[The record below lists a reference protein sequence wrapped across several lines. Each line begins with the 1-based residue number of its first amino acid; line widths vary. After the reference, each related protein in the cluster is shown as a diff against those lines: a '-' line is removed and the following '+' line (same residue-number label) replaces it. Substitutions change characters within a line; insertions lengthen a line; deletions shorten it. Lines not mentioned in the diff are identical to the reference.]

1 MRQAIREQRE
11 LRTVAMTIMDGQAAR
26 AWSVNQSLI
35 FFDGRFYLPVAS
47 ALLPILLQVLRRG
60 GSANME
66 LLALGQ

>member
-1 MRQAIREQRE
+1 
-11 LRTVAMTIMDGQAAR
+11 MTIMDGQAAR